1 MRGATWNTCIRDP
14 RQQPR
19 TEGEPAGYTWRS
31 SAARMVRP
39 GPALGATAIETNQDQ
54 GDRLHRAAATESN
67 ELLGEL
73 HASVARAANLQQLT
87 TALGDALSTQ
97 AVTDVIVS
105 WSTELLGTAY
115 ATVLLIDDDRRSVRF
130 LRLEPVPDEVALLMA
145 KIPPNAPSATADALM
160 RREPVFHRSLAEY
173 LDDYPDLR
181 EATEALGARALA
193 HLPLIAGDKLLG
205 ILSLSWSA
213 ERSFEPAERR
223 FLATMAGQCALA
235 VQRAELFEEKS
246 EVASIL
252 QRAILPRRLPRS
264 PRVRLAA
271 RYLPAEAG
279 MDVGGDWYDAFHDT
293 GGRLWLSVGDVAGHG
308 VEAASVMGQLR
319 NSIRATAYADL
330 DPAAGLEVAD
340 RLLAGADDQEE
351 DLLVATAIVVA
362 LDSTSGR
369 LVWSNAGH
377 LPPVLMPAVGPPV
390 LMEDRHGPL
399 LGVGYPGRELGS
411 ALLGMGDLIL
421 LYTDGLVEKRG
432 EALDVG
438 LSRLLDTVSQLPAS
452 DGPSAVADRA
462 LASSLSGITRRDD
475 LCVLAIQRHP
485 GPAGAAIQ

>member
-1 MRGATWNTCIRDP
+1 
-14 RQQPR
+14 
-19 TEGEPAGYTWRS
+19 
-31 SAARMVRP
+31 
-39 GPALGATAIETNQDQ
+39 
-54 GDRLHRAAATESN
+54 
-67 ELLGEL
+67 
-73 HASVARAANLQQLT
+73 
-87 TALGDALSTQ
+87 
-97 AVTDVIVS
+97 
-105 WSTELLGTAY
+105 
-115 ATVLLIDDDRRSVRF
+115 
-130 LRLEPVPDEVALLMA
+130 
-145 KIPPNAPSATADALM
+145 
-160 RREPVFHRSLAEY
+160 
-173 LDDYPDLR
+173 
-181 EATEALGARALA
+181 
-193 HLPLIAGDKLLG
+193 
-205 ILSLSWSA
+205 
-213 ERSFEPAERR
+213 
-223 FLATMAGQCALA
+223 MAGQCALA
-235 VQRAELFEEKS
+235 VQRAELFEQKS

-252 QRAILPRRLPRS
+252 QRAILHVAFLVL
-264 PRVRLAA
+264 RVRLAA

-293 GGRLWLSVGDVAGHG
+293 DGRLWLSVGDVAGHG

-319 NSIRATAYADL
+319 NSIRATAYARSRPGRGPRGGR
-330 DPAAGLEVAD
+330 PAA
-340 RLLAGADDQEE
+340 RRQRDDQEE